1 MKRIIPLLG
10 VIVILLGCG
19 KSRTPTADILS
30 DPQRELCKT
39 AIMSFIQAHAMMSD
53 EKGKIVQLNDEQ
65 TETMKSLIKTGIT
78 AASGVSD
85 DFLIKVDSELPV
97 QFRDHLVKGWELYLS
112 GFDQSK
118 TSIQTQGI
126 QQVQGIQLV
135 QKWEAFKAKNID
147 YLYRAIIE

>member
-10 VIVILLGCG
+10 VFVILLGCG
-19 KSRTPTADILS
+19 NSKTPTAEVLS

-53 EKGKIVQLNDEQ
+53 ESGKIVQLNNEQ
-65 TETMKSLIKTGIT
+65 TETMKSLLKTGIK

-85 DFLIKVDSELPV
+85 AYLTKVHPELAV
-97 QFRDHLVKGWELYLS
+97 QFRTHLVKGWELYLS
-112 GFDQSK
+112 GLDQSK
-118 TSIQTQGI
+118 LSL
-126 QQVQGIQLV
+126 QVQGIQLV
-135 QKWEAFKAKNID
+135 QKWEAFKEKNID